1 MKTELTSV
9 AQCLLATTQLNDS
22 QLAENLLLA
31 TASNNDLRGQRGS
44 AHYCSF
50 GFRVNVQSCI
60 GFESFQSHLSFSFL
74 AFVVLVQVLFNF
86 MLNFRFC
93 FSVDCNIMLD
103 PLDTKIR

>member
-22 QLAENLLLA
+22 QLAETLLLA

-60 GFESFQSHLSFSFL
+60 VFESFQSHFSFSFL
-74 AFVVLVQVLFNF
+74 AFVVLVQVLCKFY
-86 MLNFRFC
+86 
-93 FSVDCNIMLD
+93 VY
-103 PLDTKIR
+103 